1 MRRHM
6 REYLALTAG
15 LLLGLTAVFPG
26 HADSVAYDVSG
37 GLLDPSSY
45 RQVDFADGQRHLI
58 YPGDSIAGLAN
69 IYLAEDGNRQ
79 EMPEAQDMDLMTGA
93 LLWKNTSGNVYE
105 VLEITP
111 VTSTT
116 DENGLP
122 VTAPGTY
129 ELDASSAAVGMAQG
143 AVCSG
148 ISGTDQITPVQTEAF
163 YPDLTVNDP
172 NGIPQ
177 PLSVTGYSWSQ
188 GDLVTLSVDP
198 AAVPEGQVFTGW
210 QVQYVDENN
219 TLQPANPD
227 EISWQGLS
235 NETVTQENLTFSIGK
250 ADHLY
255 LFTPLFGMNTGE
267 NAGDQ
272 QEGTSDPLMLI
283 ENQQEGSSEYFLTDA
298 DDNMPPDGTVLPAEG
313 WADPSAPAADLA
325 DPWLQEAGQEQQ
337 LTAEELAA
345 QQAAAEQAAA
355 EQGQQLTAEELAA
368 QQAAA
373 EQAAAEQAAAEQA
386 AAELAAQQAA
396 AEQAAAEQAAQQA
409 AAELAAA
416 ELAAQQAAAEQQPA
430 GNVIISYYPEGVAES
445 SASLIPWT
453 EGLAGTVSTSGTLN
467 GQVFAYWKTSD
478 PEAVQFAD
486 ASAAT
491 TGYSVSSR
499 PASDVEIS
507 PVYVSVYSVSVSDGT
522 AAYDAAAGQS
532 QLTGLKAG
540 TIVTVTAA
548 RKEGYTFAGWNVTEA
563 PEGFGLDD
571 PMRYASSFS
580 FAMPEGN
587 VAFSAAYNEIIPETY
602 SVTVSEGS
610 AFASETGAAASAMK
624 AGESVTVNALQKE
637 GFAFTGWTV
646 TDAGGSGFA
655 LSPEQAAAASVTFA
669 MPAANISLAA
679 NYAEIPA
686 PVYSVTVLNQDPNTS
701 VSLVSGGNAYDSG
714 TAFPAGTPISIVTA
728 GSAGRCNVAVTDQN
742 GNPLQLDANEEYHT
756 YSFVVPESSVTV
768 TVTQAVRNV
777 KGLQLKV
784 YGKTS
789 FIYGGQDTGVTG
801 GEVMEDGS
809 VCYTVSTD
817 TAEYATVVIGAAP
830 SDEQVSVTL
839 DNIQITPAED
849 GSFIFSIQAD
859 STVILSYVKNTH
871 TVNTDNCAAD
881 PAVYAEGDL
890 VTLVPHTAPEGYTF
904 AGFTVTD
911 IYGNEVE
918 LAQKENGTVTLTAPP
933 ADLIASANYV
943 PVSKYGISVSE
954 GTIVGASGEMAY
966 KAGDQVTIEANQPQE
981 GYSFR
986 GWSVVSGDAVIADA
1000 SQPTTTITV
1009 GNSASTVAAN
1019 YAAQTYKV
1027 IVEGGSGSGN
1037 YGPDQAI
1044 PLQGDYP
1051 PSGQVFDSWMV
1062 EKGEVQLSDAAS
1074 LTTTGY
1080 AKSSEAAVKA
1090 SYKAG
1095 PAADDCAVT
1104 GIGEGAEY
1112 LKGTTLTFTATGA
1125 GMDDPSPN
1133 PGDWRFLPTGYQ
1145 ISTVSGS
1152 WSAAPYTTS
1161 MAINATGDY
1170 TLTVQFAKQLYNGS
1184 SWNSDG
1190 STVSKSVHFHVVNAL
1205 SVETG
1210 DSSPLIPLICAA
1222 GAALFVIIILV
1233 IILTK
1238 RRR

>member
-15 LLLGLTAVFPG
+15 LLVGLTAVFPG

-148 ISGTDQITPVQTEAF
+148 ISGTDQMTPVQTEAF

-345 QQAAAEQAAA
+345 QQAAAEQ
-355 EQGQQLTAEELAA
+355 GQQLTAEELAA
-368 QQAAA
+368 Q
-373 EQAAAEQAAAEQA
+373 
-386 AAELAAQQAA
+386 
-396 AEQAAAEQAAQQA
+396 QAAAEQAAQQA

-499 PASDVEIS
+499 PSSDVEIS

-1009 GNSASTVAAN
+1009 GNSAATVAAN

>member
-1 MRRHM
+1 MP
-6 REYLALTAG
+6 LT
-15 LLLGLTAVFPG
+15 
-26 HADSVAYDVSG
+26 
-37 GLLDPSSY
+37 
-45 RQVDFADGQRHLI
+45 Q
-58 YPGDSIAGLAN
+58 N
-69 IYLAEDGNRQ
+69 K
-79 EMPEAQDMDLMTGA
+79 DLMTGA

-116 DENGLP
+116 DENGMP
-122 VTAPGTY
+122 MTAPGTY
-129 ELDASSAAVGMAQG
+129 ELDTSSAAVGMAQG

-148 ISGTDQITPVQTEAF
+148 ISGADQMTPVQTDAF
-163 YPDLTVNDP
+163 YPDLTVNGPD
-172 NGIPQ
+172 GIPQ
-177 PLSVTGYSWSQ
+177 PFPVTGYSWSE

-227 EISWQGLS
+227 EIPWQGLS

-313 WADPSAPAADLA
+313 WTDPSAPAADLA

-373 EQAAAEQAAAEQA
+373 EQAAAEQEQQLTAEELAAQQAAAEQAAAEQAAAEQAAAEQA

-396 AEQAAAEQAAQQA
+396 AELAAQQAAAEQAAQQA

-499 PASDVEIS
+499 PSSDVEIS

-610 AFASETGAAASAMK
+610 AFASETGAAASALK

-686 PVYSVTVLNQDPNTS
+686 PVSAIIIVPSLPFPDIHKSVYHMFFLRRR
-701 VSLVSGGNAYDSG
+701 
-714 TAFPAGTPISIVTA
+714 
-728 GSAGRCNVAVTDQN
+728 GR
-742 GNPLQLDANEEYHT
+742 P
-756 YSFVVPESSVTV
+756 F
-768 TVTQAVRNV
+768 R
-777 KGLQLKV
+777 
-784 YGKTS
+784 YG
-789 FIYGGQDTGVTG
+789 
-801 GEVMEDGS
+801 
-809 VCYTVSTD
+809 
-817 TAEYATVVIGAAP
+817 
-830 SDEQVSVTL
+830 
-839 DNIQITPAED
+839 
-849 GSFIFSIQAD
+849 
-859 STVILSYVKNTH
+859 
-871 TVNTDNCAAD
+871 
-881 PAVYAEGDL
+881 
-890 VTLVPHTAPEGYTF
+890 
-904 AGFTVTD
+904 
-911 IYGNEVE
+911 
-918 LAQKENGTVTLTAPP
+918 
-933 ADLIASANYV
+933 
-943 PVSKYGISVSE
+943 PVSF
-954 GTIVGASGEMAY
+954 
-966 KAGDQVTIEANQPQE
+966 PP
-981 GYSFR
+981 FP
-986 GWSVVSGDAVIADA
+986 WLF
-1000 SQPTTTITV
+1000 PTR
-1009 GNSASTVAAN
+1009 
-1019 YAAQTYKV
+1019 YC
-1027 IVEGGSGSGN
+1027 
-1037 YGPDQAI
+1037 
-1044 PLQGDYP
+1044 P
-1051 PSGQVFDSWMV
+1051 PR
-1062 EKGEVQLSDAAS
+1062 
-1074 LTTTGY
+1074 T
-1080 AKSSEAAVKA
+1080 
-1090 SYKAG
+1090 
-1095 PAADDCAVT
+1095 
-1104 GIGEGAEY
+1104 
-1112 LKGTTLTFTATGA
+1112 
-1125 GMDDPSPN
+1125 
-1133 PGDWRFLPTGYQ
+1133 
-1145 ISTVSGS
+1145 
-1152 WSAAPYTTS
+1152 
-1161 MAINATGDY
+1161 
-1170 TLTVQFAKQLYNGS
+1170 
-1184 SWNSDG
+1184 
-1190 STVSKSVHFHVVNAL
+1190 
-1205 SVETG
+1205 
-1210 DSSPLIPLICAA
+1210 
-1222 GAALFVIIILV
+1222 
-1233 IILTK
+1233 
-1238 RRR
+1238 RR

>member
-148 ISGTDQITPVQTEAF
+148 ISGTDQMTPVQTEAF

-368 QQAAA
+368 Q
-373 EQAAAEQAAAEQA
+373 QAAAEQAAAEQA

>member
-345 QQAAAEQAAA
+345 QQAAAE
-355 EQGQQLTAEELAA
+355 
-368 QQAAA
+368 
-373 EQAAAEQAAAEQA
+373 
-386 AAELAAQQAA
+386 
-396 AEQAAAEQAAQQA
+396 
-409 AAELAAA
+409 LAAA

-580 FAMPEGN
+580 F
-587 VAFSAAYNEIIPETY
+587 V
-602 SVTVSEGS
+602 
-610 AFASETGAAASAMK
+610 
-624 AGESVTVNALQKE
+624 
-637 GFAFTGWTV
+637 
-646 TDAGGSGFA
+646 
-655 LSPEQAAAASVTFA
+655 
-669 MPAANISLAA
+669 
-679 NYAEIPA
+679 
-686 PVYSVTVLNQDPNTS
+686 
-701 VSLVSGGNAYDSG
+701 
-714 TAFPAGTPISIVTA
+714 
-728 GSAGRCNVAVTDQN
+728 
-742 GNPLQLDANEEYHT
+742 QLH
-756 YSFVVPESSVTV
+756 
-768 TVTQAVRNV
+768 
-777 KGLQLKV
+777 
-784 YGKTS
+784 
-789 FIYGGQDTGVTG
+789 
-801 GEVMEDGS
+801 
-809 VCYTVSTD
+809 
-817 TAEYATVVIGAAP
+817 
-830 SDEQVSVTL
+830 
-839 DNIQITPAED
+839 IT
-849 GSFIFSIQAD
+849 
-859 STVILSYVKNTH
+859 K
-871 TVNTDNCAAD
+871 
-881 PAVYAEGDL
+881 
-890 VTLVPHTAPEGYTF
+890 
-904 AGFTVTD
+904 
-911 IYGNEVE
+911 
-918 LAQKENGTVTLTAPP
+918 
-933 ADLIASANYV
+933 
-943 PVSKYGISVSE
+943 
-954 GTIVGASGEMAY
+954 
-966 KAGDQVTIEANQPQE
+966 
-981 GYSFR
+981 SFR
-986 GWSVVSGDAVIADA
+986 K
-1000 SQPTTTITV
+1000 PTV
-1009 GNSASTVAAN
+1009 
-1019 YAAQTYKV
+1019 
-1027 IVEGGSGSGN
+1027 
-1037 YGPDQAI
+1037 
-1044 PLQGDYP
+1044 
-1051 PSGQVFDSWMV
+1051 
-1062 EKGEVQLSDAAS
+1062 
-1074 LTTTGY
+1074 
-1080 AKSSEAAVKA
+1080 
-1090 SYKAG
+1090 
-1095 PAADDCAVT
+1095 
-1104 GIGEGAEY
+1104 
-1112 LKGTTLTFTATGA
+1112 
-1125 GMDDPSPN
+1125 
-1133 PGDWRFLPTGYQ
+1133 
-1145 ISTVSGS
+1145 
-1152 WSAAPYTTS
+1152 
-1161 MAINATGDY
+1161 
-1170 TLTVQFAKQLYNGS
+1170 
-1184 SWNSDG
+1184 
-1190 STVSKSVHFHVVNAL
+1190 
-1205 SVETG
+1205 
-1210 DSSPLIPLICAA
+1210 
-1222 GAALFVIIILV
+1222 
-1233 IILTK
+1233 
-1238 RRR
+1238 

>member
-313 WADPSAPAADLA
+313 WADPSAPAADQA

-345 QQAAAEQAAA
+345 QQAAAEQ
-355 EQGQQLTAEELAA
+355 
-368 QQAAA
+368 
-373 EQAAAEQAAAEQA
+373 
-386 AAELAAQQAA
+386 
-396 AEQAAAEQAAQQA
+396 
-409 AAELAAA
+409 AAA

-499 PASDVEIS
+499 PSSDVEIS

>member
-148 ISGTDQITPVQTEAF
+148 ISGTDQMTPVQTEAF

-177 PLSVTGYSWSQ
+177 PLSVTGYSWSE

-198 AAVPEGQVFTGW
+198 A
-210 QVQYVDENN
+210 N

-313 WADPSAPAADLA
+313 WADPSAPAADQA

-386 AAELAAQQAA
+386 AAEQAA
-396 AEQAAAEQAAQQA
+396 AEQAAAELAAQQAAAEQAAQQA

>member
-148 ISGTDQITPVQTEAF
+148 ISGTDQMTPVQTEAF

-396 AEQAAAEQAAQQA
+396 AEQ
-409 AAELAAA
+409 
-416 ELAAQQAAAEQQPA
+416 QPA

-587 VAFSAAYNEIIPETY
+587 VVFSAAYNEIIPETY

-1062 EKGEVQLSDAAS
+1062 EKGEVQLADAAS

>member
-313 WADPSAPAADLA
+313 WADPSAPAADQV

-368 QQAAA
+368 Q
-373 EQAAAEQAAAEQA
+373 QAAAEQAAAEQA

-1080 AKSSEAAVKA
+1080 TKSSEAAVKA

>member
-198 AAVPEGQVFTGW
+198 ATVPEGQVFTGW

-373 EQAAAEQAAAEQA
+373 EQAAAEQAAAELAAQQA
-386 AAELAAQQAA
+386 AAELAAQ
-396 AEQAAAEQAAQQA
+396 QAAAEQAAQQA

-610 AFASETGAAASAMK
+610 AFASETGAAASALK

>member
-148 ISGTDQITPVQTEAF
+148 ISGTDQMTPVQTEAF

-345 QQAAAEQAAA
+345 QQAAAEQ
-355 EQGQQLTAEELAA
+355 GQQLTAEELAA

-373 EQAAAEQAAAEQA
+373 EQAAAEQAAAEQ
-386 AAELAAQQAA
+386 
-396 AEQAAAEQAAQQA
+396 
-409 AAELAAA
+409 AAA

-499 PASDVEIS
+499 PSADVEIS

-522 AAYDAAAGQS
+522 AAYDAATGQS

-610 AFASETGAAASAMK
+610 AFASETGAAASALK

-686 PVYSVTVLNQDPNTS
+686 PVYSVTILNQDPNTS

-742 GNPLQLDANEEYHT
+742 GNPLQ
-756 YSFVVPESSVTV
+756 
-768 TVTQAVRNV
+768 
-777 KGLQLKV
+777 LQLKV

-1037 YGPDQAI
+1037 YGPDQVI

-1051 PSGQVFDSWMV
+1051 PSGQVFDSWMD
-1062 EKGEVQLSDAAS
+1062 EKGEVQLADAAS